1 MQTFRGCLP
10 AVSFTIR
17 GYMSEHIASKRRA
30 DTSRTFRQLLE
41 TLNVPVPEVIL
52 TPSCAR
58 SVVTG
63 TLNSC
68 QVAFSECGLQ
78 EVPLRHL
85 SLRALITSWPD

>member
-17 GYMSEHIASKRRA
+17 GYMNAHIASKRRA

-52 TPSCAR
+52 TASCER

-63 TLNSC
+63 SLNSC
-68 QVAFSECGLQ
+68 QVGS
-78 EVPLRHL
+78 
-85 SLRALITSWPD
+85 